1 MAILYIDFQITGPY
15 ISPMTKKSPIQW
27 TTKQKQAAELLQ
39 QGVRNTDIAK
49 QLGVAKSLVTKVS
62 KVLKKGFIP
71 SYDSYEAK
79 KAAQGIASYSAAGVE
94 APVGKH
100 SNEATEAENTQE
112 QKSASKALPATEP
125 TLARLTVTPVAIPLT
140 PVMYS
145 AKAYL
150 VEKRNWSED
159 VRWEDIIDTV
169 FVAYFKSI
177 GIVLRGWYE
186 EEPAPAPKPAG
197 VEDKGNKY
205 EGDSIKPDAFK
216 QLADMVTLQ
225 IIELS
230 NQGKL
235 AG

>member
-1 MAILYIDFQITGPY
+1 
-15 ISPMTKKSPIQW
+15 MTKKSPIQW

-62 KVLKKGFIP
+62 KVIKKGFIP

-79 KAAQGIASYSAAGVE
+79 KAAQGIASYPAAGVE

-112 QKSASKALPATEP
+112 QKPESMALPVAEP

-145 AKAYL
+145 AKEYL
-150 VEKRNWSED
+150 VQRKNWSED
-159 VRWEDIIDTV
+159 VRWEDIIDTI
-169 FVAYFKSI
+169 FAAYFKSI
-177 GIVLRGWYE
+177 GVVLRGWYE
-186 EEPAPAPKPAG
+186 EEPVPAPKPAR
-197 VEDKGNKY
+197 VEEKGDGDKDDG
-205 EGDSIKPDAFK
+205 IKPDTLK

-225 IIELS
+225 IIELA

-235 AG
+235 AS